1 MPHSFMK
8 KISHL
13 HINLQRFVKRL
24 TIYPDKAQGETTS
37 DDTESLQ
44 EKYNTSISYTVQFKF
59 HENKNESVIQNIK
72 RTDFGNYC
80 H

>member
-24 TIYPDKAQGETTS
+24 MIYQDKAEGETTS

-44 EKYNTSISYTVQFKF
+44 KNIAQAYHTQFNLGFMKTRM
-59 HENKNESVIQNIK
+59 NL
-72 RTDFGNYC
+72 
-80 H
+80 